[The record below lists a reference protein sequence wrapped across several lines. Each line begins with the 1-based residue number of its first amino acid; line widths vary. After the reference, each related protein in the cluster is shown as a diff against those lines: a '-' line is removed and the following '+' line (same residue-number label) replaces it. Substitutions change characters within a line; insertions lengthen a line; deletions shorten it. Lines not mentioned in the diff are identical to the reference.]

1 MSIQNGLPPIFFVIG
16 RPRSG
21 TTLLKMLFDAH
32 SSILIPPECQFIIDL
47 SSKYRNKGVWSKTD
61 LKQLAYDISNVWR
74 FEMWRIPFDVLE
86 RTLMECE
93 GEVSYSDLC
102 KRVYMVYNSLYP
114 KAELKLLGDKNPGY
128 SIYSKRLMKLFPE
141 AKFIFITRDYR
152 DNFVS
157 IMDVKFDLPLPSLV
171 AWKWVYYYNRVKKE
185 ALRNPKNYFFVRY
198 EDLAANP
205 LATLPPLCDFL
216 GIQFE
221 QGMLD
226 FYEKREEFTRM
237 YRPAIL
243 KNIHSNIVNEV
254 NTSRVA
260 VWKTRLTEKQV
271 KILDYVVGEVAEE
284 AGYER
289 MFKTHSFMTRIA
301 ALPGVLVASLIIGA
315 TKVIDLF
322 PAKVRENLLSKGPKA
337 VAFFVLSIVNPK
349 KLKEIKQKIESNKLG

>member
-1 MSIQNGLPPIFFVIG
+1 
-16 RPRSG
+16 
-21 TTLLKMLFDAH
+21 
-32 SSILIPPECQFIIDL
+32 
-47 SSKYRNKGVWSKTD
+47 
-61 LKQLAYDISNVWR
+61 
-74 FEMWRIPFDVLE
+74 
-86 RTLMECE
+86 
-93 GEVSYSDLC
+93 
-102 KRVYMVYNSLYP
+102 
-114 KAELKLLGDKNPGY
+114 
-128 SIYSKRLMKLFPE
+128 
-141 AKFIFITRDYR
+141 
-152 DNFVS
+152 
-157 IMDVKFDLPLPSLV
+157 
-171 AWKWVYYYNRVKKE
+171 
-185 ALRNPKNYFFVRY
+185 
-198 EDLAANP
+198 
-205 LATLPPLCDFL
+205 
-216 GIQFE
+216 
-221 QGMLD
+221 
-226 FYEKREEFTRM
+226 M

-271 KILDYVVGEVAEE
+271 RILDYVVGEVAEE